1 MFAAHGLAGVS
12 MRQIAATAGV
22 DLSLVLYHFD
32 SKAVLYRAVIN
43 RVMRDFNARR
53 IELLEELKLRNSHP
67 TAVELFDLQIT
78 AWFEI
83 RFGPA
88 PHRTSLIV
96 LRNRVEPDVKG
107 DADWP
112 GDDFARDFVAALVR
126 AEAHRDPEYVHWS
139 YHCLIG
145 SIVYFMNSGERVE
158 RISGAHCDMRSQ
170 EAMRSALLR
179 QVRNAFPGDR

>member
-1 MFAAHGLAGVS
+1 